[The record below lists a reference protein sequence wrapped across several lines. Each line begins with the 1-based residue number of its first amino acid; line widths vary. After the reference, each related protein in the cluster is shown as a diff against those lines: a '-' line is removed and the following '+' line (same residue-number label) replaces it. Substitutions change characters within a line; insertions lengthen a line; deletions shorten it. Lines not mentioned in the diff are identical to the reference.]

1 MGRVSRSSSSAP
13 GRAGTLKRDG
23 NLCDRCILANA
34 RCSESGGA
42 LPGGGAWLACPRRCH
57 LLSRLLMNHPEPLT
71 HDLPGG
77 ADSLISSCR
86 GSRRKVIFSESVD
99 GRRLHGPDPSGARR
113 SAPAE
118 SLFFIAFSSGRRSP
132 EARLRC
138 RCFPQGDKV
147 RSIRGP
153 ARRSQAGAA
162 VSPS

>member
-23 NLCDRCILANA
+23 NLCDRCILAIA

-86 GSRRKVIFSESVD
+86 GSRRKVIKRKVWMED
-99 GRRLHGPDPSGARR
+99 DRTARI
-113 SAPAE
+113 PLFYCLLFGEAE
-118 SLFFIAFSSGRRSP
+118 PGGSSPR
-132 EARLRC
+132 

-153 ARRSQAGAA
+153 ARRSQAGAG